1 MCLLPQVL
9 LTLTLTL
16 VLAVALAL
24 ALALARSLALTL
36 TLTLTLT
43 RTSRGKAH
51 RACLRLP
58 TCVSMCS
65 TPRSMRTGR
74 QWRPVKEWNVVNK
87 RDGEV
92 NADKEGGGEVFAVA
106 HLLDIR
112 WRTANKVGKSPLSLP
127 LPLLPLPL
135 PLTLTLTLSRPWRS
149 R

>member
-24 ALALARSLALTL
+24 ALALARSLA
-36 TLTLTLT
+36 LTLTLT

-87 RDGEV
+87 RDGEA

-112 WRTANKVGKSPLSLP
+112 WRAANKVGKTPP
-127 LPLLPLPL
+127 YPYPYPY
-135 PLTLTLTLSRPWRS
+135 P
-149 R
+149 